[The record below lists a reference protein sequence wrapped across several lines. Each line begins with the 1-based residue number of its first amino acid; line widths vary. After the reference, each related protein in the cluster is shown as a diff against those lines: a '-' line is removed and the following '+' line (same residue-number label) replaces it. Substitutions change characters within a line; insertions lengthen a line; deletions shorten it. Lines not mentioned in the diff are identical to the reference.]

1 MEVRRESKGRTRDR
15 NRIEEEGGSAMRR
28 NQPQHREDA
37 LSILHG
43 HRTQADALP
52 QEFTEF
58 GYWIDRQLARLEARY
73 YRAAQPSPGSGSV
86 LVLPEAGG
94 DGIRRIS

>member
-1 MEVRRESKGRTRDR
+1 
-15 NRIEEEGGSAMRR
+15 MRR
-28 NQPQHREDA
+28 NQPEHREDA

-43 HRTQADALP
+43 HRVAADVMP

-73 YRAAQPSPGSGSV
+73 YRPSEAQSGRPSGRGVTSAWRGSMPV
-86 LVLPEAGG
+86 LRWRATIWSRTASQP
-94 DGIRRIS
+94 

>member
-1 MEVRRESKGRTRDR
+1 
-15 NRIEEEGGSAMRR
+15 MRR
-28 NQPQHREDA
+28 NQPEHREDA

-43 HRTQADALP
+43 HRVAADVMP

-73 YRAAQPSPGSGSV
+73 YRPSDAQSGSGSV
-86 LVLPEAGG
+86 LVMSEIGG